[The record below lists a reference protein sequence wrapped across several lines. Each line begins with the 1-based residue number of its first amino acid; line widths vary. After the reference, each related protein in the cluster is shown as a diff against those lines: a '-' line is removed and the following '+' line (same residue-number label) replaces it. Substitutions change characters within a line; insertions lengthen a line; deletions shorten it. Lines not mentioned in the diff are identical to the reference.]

1 MPSGGDWIAGGLVL
15 TPVAGRPD
23 PGQRHPANVRRAGR
37 GAPAGFAQRP
47 SERGGGGWI
56 GGGRA
61 GTAKSVNG
69 DKDPIEQPAAG
80 LRPGERTVRWP
91 WGGMKGRLC
100 GTTIS
105 GGYRSGVAEPGT
117 WQAVLAASNAV
128 AAGKSWTLLG
138 SRLPLAERN
147 TGGWPD

>member
-1 MPSGGDWIAGGLVL
+1 VAGGV
-15 TPVAGRPD
+15 P
-23 PGQRHPANVRRAGR
+23 
-37 GAPAGFAQRP
+37 APA
-47 SERGGGGWI
+47 
-56 GGGRA
+56 
-61 GTAKSVNG
+61 KSGNG

-105 GGYRSGVAEPGT
+105 GGYNRSGVAEPGT
-117 WQAVLAASNAV
+117 WKAVLAASKAV

-138 SRLPLAERN
+138 SRLHLAERN